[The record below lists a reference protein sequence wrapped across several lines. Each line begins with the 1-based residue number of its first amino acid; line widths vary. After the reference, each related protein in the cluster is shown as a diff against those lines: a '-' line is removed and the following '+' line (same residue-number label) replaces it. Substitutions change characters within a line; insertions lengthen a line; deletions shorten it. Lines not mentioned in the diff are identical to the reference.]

1 MAEALCVFR
10 GTVRCARAAPPLTLT
25 LSGATAVA
33 AQEPSSIAF
42 SGATV
47 PADLPATLNDAEVT
61 RLADGRY
68 RIASAAREWLLTAS
82 AAHLTRDVGAEF
94 YRALPPRPVP
104 LGKRLLWRTVLA
116 LAGSRIGPALLRAL
130 RR

>member
-1 MAEALCVFR
+1 MAEVLGVFR
-10 GTVRCARAAPPLTLT
+10 GTVRCLRAAPPLTLT
-25 LSGATAVA
+25 LSGATGVA
-33 AQEPSSIAF
+33 AQEQCTIAF
-42 SGATV
+42 SAAMV
-47 PADLPATLNDAEVT
+47 PEDLPATLNDAEVT

-68 RIASAAREWLLTAS
+68 RIASAAREWLLSAG
-82 AAHLTRDVGAEF
+82 AAHLTRDVSAEF

-116 LAGSRIGPALLRAL
+116 LAGSRAGPALLRAL